1 MKHIK
6 QNNIVSGCLCALSC
20 ETLYGL
26 SYMFTKQATEVTSA
40 FTLLGWRFLVAAVV
54 MSLLV
59 LSGVIK
65 INLKGKSLKPLLI
78 VALFSPCIY
87 FIVET
92 IGISHTTSSES
103 GVILACIPVASL
115 VASAAILKKRPTG
128 TQVAGVLVTLAGVT
142 ITVLAV
148 GTSSSLSF
156 IGYGCL
162 LLAVIAADCNL

>member
-26 SYMFTKQATEVTSA
+26 SYMFTKQAMEVTSA

-65 INLKGKSLKPLLI
+65 INLKGKSLKP
-78 VALFSPCIY
+78 
-87 FIVET
+87 
-92 IGISHTTSSES
+92 
-103 GVILACIPVASL
+103 
-115 VASAAILKKRPTG
+115 
-128 TQVAGVLVTLAGVT
+128 
-142 ITVLAV
+142 
-148 GTSSSLSF
+148 
-156 IGYGCL
+156 
-162 LLAVIAADCNL
+162 